1 MGIVFT
7 FRKKFDLKN
16 ETVLTLDLSTS
27 FDHVWELSSAMAP
40 VGSFPMNP
48 CFTLNVPLIDPPTQ
62 GYHYIGLQVTNDSRR
77 LYYVKHEYK
86 QSQHHF
92 EMDRS
97 ISFQLLL
104 PNRGSEEYLIQTE
117 TISLKTSRYDCIQ
130 DNSMQR
136 KACIDEFINEELRC
150 RLPWIH
156 THDQVGLQ
164 KCQSEDDLKSY
175 RNLSYRMTSP
185 FLKQKLVSKGCF
197 RPNCKQTTWTKNQ
210 LTNYWDTKD
219 GSSFVAFIIPSTSK
233 VIQRKEIRLA
243 DFATFIADCGSYLG
257 LFLGASVLSLT
268 DIVITYIKRIF
279 KAICERIGILQ
290 STTGLE

>member
-1 MGIVFT
+1 M
-7 FRKKFDLKN
+7 
-16 ETVLTLDLSTS
+16 
-27 FDHVWELSSAMAP
+27 
-40 VGSFPMNP
+40 
-48 CFTLNVPLIDPPTQ
+48 
-62 GYHYIGLQVTNDSRR
+62 
-77 LYYVKHEYK
+77 
-86 QSQHHF
+86 
-92 EMDRS
+92 
-97 ISFQLLL
+97 
-104 PNRGSEEYLIQTE
+104 YLITMYSI
-117 TISLKTSRYDCIQ
+117 TLYLITAPPSRDDCIQ

-150 RLPWIH
+150 RLPWIQ

-268 DIVITYIKRIF
+268 DIVIAYIKRIF
-279 KAICERIGILQ
+279 KAICEIIHL
-290 STTGLE
+290 L